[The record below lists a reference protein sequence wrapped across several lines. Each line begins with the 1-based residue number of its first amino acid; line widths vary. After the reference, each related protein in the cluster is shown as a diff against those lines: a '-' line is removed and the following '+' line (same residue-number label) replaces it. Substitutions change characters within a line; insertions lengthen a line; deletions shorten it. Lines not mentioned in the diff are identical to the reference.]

1 MSDST
6 NNTNLQEN
14 NTNDNL
20 QIEPNNDTS
29 LNSAGQMDSPEDTQN
44 GYASYERVIKSQ
56 NATIETL
63 TGQIESLNK
72 QISALVRSSGTSS
85 DNGTYNPAIDP
96 DTNSAPIIPDDY
108 VYLKELGK
116 EIGKRN

>member
-1 MSDST
+1 MSDNT
-6 NNTNLQEN
+6 NNTNLQED
-14 NTNDNL
+14 NTNATL
-20 QIEPNNDTS
+20 QTEPNNDTS
-29 LNSAGQMDSPEDTQN
+29 QNSAGQQVSPEDTQN
-44 GYASYERVIKSQ
+44 GNESYERVIKSQ

-72 QISALVRSSGTSS
+72 QISALVRSAGTSS
-85 DNGTYNPAIDP
+85 DNSTYNPAIDP

-116 EIGKRN
+116 EIGKR